1 MHRWF
6 QQCPS
11 CKVALSVRLLPRDRP
26 VAMDQ
31 LHGRLHRCGI
41 ILFLKS
47 WNDREKENIIV
58 AGVRDESLHRRHFM
72 NDHDKENLISASRAA
87 VQIAPCWYGHPVR
100 YRSSCVWCKHIKVFE
115 FQVEHNKPWIVS
127 GLYHS
132 FLTPSLALWATL
144 RISCI
149 PILVRGRTS
158 CALIVCWWSSTAFQF
173 ISSSQRQKS
182 PGIFINSLTRCRN
195 FRVSQSLAIGRGFR
209 ITRGAYLITM
219 KQCPES
225 SSVFDDI
232 MRTRMSLVI
241 LLIRFPALVYVTFI
255 CSNVTRFVARASPRP
270 FWCHQCIPPRLHE
283 INIRTQANVC
293 RIFLW

>member
-1 MHRWF
+1 MKAYTVDTLWTTMIKKI
-6 QQCPS
+6 S
-11 CKVALSVRLLPRDRP
+11 
-26 VAMDQ
+26 
-31 LHGRLHRCGI
+31 
-41 ILFLKS
+41 FL
-47 WNDREKENIIV
+47 
-58 AGVRDESLHRRHFM
+58 
-72 NDHDKENLISASRAA
+72 SRAA
-87 VQIAPCWYGHPVR
+87 VQIAACWYGHPVR
-100 YRSSCVWCKHIKVFE
+100 YSSCVWCKHITSSKFSSSKLSTTN
-115 FQVEHNKPWIVS
+115 HGSCPDCTTVS
-127 GLYHS
+127 CHHLQHCGPHS
-132 FLTPSLALWATL
+132 ESQRFP
-144 RISCI
+144 CI
-149 PILVRGRTS
+149 PTLVRSRTS

-293 RIFLW
+293 GFFYGNGYWINL